1 MTAGDVYQSVD
12 AVILGV
18 VGAIAMLVGVE
29 AIGGAGDIEDIRA
42 DVQFIIVDK
51 PANSCPPNF

>member
-29 AIGGAGDIEDIRA
+29 AIGSTGDIEDIRA